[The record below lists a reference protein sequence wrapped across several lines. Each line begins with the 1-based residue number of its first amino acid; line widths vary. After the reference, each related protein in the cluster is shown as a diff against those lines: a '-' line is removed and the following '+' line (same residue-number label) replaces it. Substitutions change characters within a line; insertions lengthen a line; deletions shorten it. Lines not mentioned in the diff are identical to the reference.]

1 MDLQEIVRKL
11 QRELTCSIC
20 LKSFLNPTTLACG
33 HNFCHSCLESYW
45 GEFPTITACPQCMEN
60 TPQLSFITNVQLA
73 NITKLV
79 EELSLDI
86 KQITAEGRVCKKHP
100 PALKAFCKNELV
112 LFCSMCDSP
121 QEHLTHDVVPVAEA
135 AREYKGQLLNVMR
148 TLKDEKERISK
159 YHSDERTEAASLI
172 QQLEEERQFVIAEFN
187 GIRQFLEQQE
197 HFLLLRVIEN
207 LEKGIM
213 WEKAKHAAVL
223 FREVSTF
230 DELIQTV
237 KEKCQQSAVELLQDV
252 GSTLKR
258 CKQTLTNPVSILPWM
273 KLIVWDLFDFNAFLG
288 ILMKQFKDVLVAGY
302 QIHKANVTLD
312 PDTAHPRLILSE
324 DLKSCWMGTKSQQL
338 VQDNRRFDHMMCV
351 LGRERFVTGR
361 HYWEVAVENEGD
373 WGVGVAR
380 SSVKRKGVKA
390 LCKMEGI
397 WAMTKRYGSLWE
409 YINPPA
415 LISEP
420 IHWEIKKIRVSL
432 NYHGGRVAFCDGER
446 GNLLHAFSVTSFAGE
461 PIYPFFWIRK
471 KTRISICP

>member
-1 MDLQEIVRKL
+1 MPIE
-11 QRELTCSIC
+11 
-20 LKSFLNPTTLACG
+20 TTS
-33 HNFCHSCLESYW
+33 H
-45 GEFPTITACPQCMEN
+45 
-60 TPQLSFITNVQLA
+60 
-73 NITKLV
+73 
-79 EELSLDI
+79 
-86 KQITAEGRVCKKHP
+86 R
-100 PALKAFCKNELV
+100 
-112 LFCSMCDSP
+112 
-121 QEHLTHDVVPVAEA
+121 
-135 AREYKGQLLNVMR
+135 
-148 TLKDEKERISK
+148 
-159 YHSDERTEAASLI
+159 YHK

-237 KEKCQQSAVELLQDV
+237 KEKCQQSAVELLQV
-252 GSTLKR
+252 VLGAHPLNLNQLY
-258 CKQTLTNPVSILPWM
+258 CNPVHIEDIPKRRTFSYM
-273 KLIVWDLFDFNAFLG
+273 DLIVAP
-288 ILMKQFKDVLVAGY
+288 
-302 QIHKANVTLD
+302 NVTLD
-312 PDTAHPRLILSE
+312 PDTAHPRIILSE
-324 DLKSCWMGTKSQQL
+324 DLKSCWMGTKSQKL

-446 GNLLHAFSVTSFAGE
+446 GNLLHAFSQLVEAEKKKVMDGFGLLRQLVIEQNTLWLSKVEGVKTEITLKTNDQMAVISRELFVLDYIIQDMVEKCDQPVLEFLE
-461 PIYPFFWIRK
+461 PRTVIDNLGHFGGMEV
-471 KTRISICP
+471 